1 MEMDRIASFRR
12 TLAAALFIAAPALHA
27 QEGEGDVVY
36 VPTPQEVVEE
46 MLNMAKVGPGDYVID
61 LGSGD
66 GRIVITAAKVHGA
79 RGFGVDLDRYLLKQ
93 ANDNARV
100 AGVADR
106 ARFIEQNLFETDLT
120 PATVITTYLLPEMNL
135 KLRPK
140 LLALKPGTRIVT
152 HDYDM
157 DDWFPDAQ
165 KVIPVPGKEVGDE
178 GKSYIFFYIV
188 PARIAGQWLSQL
200 EHGRNRV
207 VYDFLFEQD
216 FQFVEGVV
224 RVGGREDK
232 VPEFKLVG
240 DQVDFTTRVA
250 VDGQVLAHRF
260 KGTVRSDTIE
270 GSVTVG
276 EGKAQRTQPW
286 VARLIKA
293 KEVSFGGDRPAR
305 QYRQFKQ

>member
-1 MEMDRIASFRR
+1 MN
-12 TLAAALFIAAPALHA
+12 LAVPSKRLLATALLLVAPGLGA

-46 MLNMAKVGPGDYVID
+46 MLSMANVGPGDYVID

-66 GRIVITAAKVHGA
+66 GRIVITAARKHGA

-93 ANDNARV
+93 ANENARA

-120 PATVITTYLLPEMNL
+120 PATVITSYLLPEMNL

-140 LLALKPGTRIVT
+140 ILGLKPGTRIVT

-157 DDWFPDAQ
+157 DEWFPDAQ

-188 PARIAGQWLSQL
+188 PARMAGQWLSEL

-207 VYDFLFEQD
+207 VYDFFFDQE
-216 FQFVEGVV
+216 FQFVEGMA
-224 RVGGREDK
+224 RVGAREGK
-232 VPEFKLVG
+232 IPEFKLVG
-240 DQVDFTTRVA
+240 DQVDFTTRV
-250 VDGQVLAHRF
+250 VVEGKVMPHRF
-260 KGTVRSDTIE
+260 LGKVKSETIE
-270 GSVTVG
+270 GSVTFG
-276 EGKAQRTQPW
+276 EGKTQRTQPW
-286 VARLIKA
+286 LARLIKT
-293 KEVSFGGDRPAR
+293 KDVSYGGDRPPRYYRR
-305 QYRQFKQ
+305 QAQ

>member
-1 MEMDRIASFRR
+1 MN
-12 TLAAALFIAAPALHA
+12 LAVRSKRLLATALLLVAPGLGA

-46 MLNMAKVGPGDYVID
+46 MLSMANVGPGDYVID

-66 GRIVITAAKVHGA
+66 GRIVITAARKHGA

-93 ANDNARV
+93 ANENARA

-120 PATVITTYLLPEMNL
+120 PATVITSYLLPEMNL

-140 LLALKPGTRIVT
+140 ILGLKPGTRIVT

-157 DDWFPDAQ
+157 DEWFPDAQ

-188 PARIAGQWLSQL
+188 PARMAGQWLSEL

-207 VYDFLFEQD
+207 VYDFFFDQE
-216 FQFVEGVV
+216 FQFVEGMA
-224 RVGGREDK
+224 RVGAREGK
-232 VPEFKLVG
+232 IPEFKLVG
-240 DQVDFTTRVA
+240 DQVDFTTRV
-250 VDGQVLAHRF
+250 VVEGKVMPHRF
-260 KGTVRSDTIE
+260 MGKVKSETIE
-270 GSVTVG
+270 GSVTFG
-276 EGKAQRTQPW
+276 EGKTQRTQPW
-286 VARLIKA
+286 LARLIKT
-293 KEVSFGGDRPAR
+293 KDVSYGGDRPPRYYRR
-305 QYRQFKQ
+305 QAQ

>member
-1 MEMDRIASFRR
+1 
-12 TLAAALFIAAPALHA
+12 LATALLLVAPGLGA

-46 MLNMAKVGPGDYVID
+46 MLSMANVGPGDYVID

-66 GRIVITAAKVHGA
+66 GRIVITAARKHGA

-93 ANDNARV
+93 ANENARA

-120 PATVITTYLLPEMNL
+120 PATVITSYLLPEMNL

-140 LLALKPGTRIVT
+140 ILGLKPGTRIVT

-157 DDWFPDAQ
+157 DEWFPDAQ

-188 PARIAGQWLSQL
+188 PARMAGQWLSEL

-207 VYDFLFEQD
+207 VYDFFFDQE
-216 FQFVEGVV
+216 FQFVEGMA
-224 RVGGREDK
+224 RVGAREGK
-232 VPEFKLVG
+232 IPEFKLVG
-240 DQVDFTTRVA
+240 DQVDFTTRV
-250 VDGQVLAHRF
+250 VVEGKVMPHRF
-260 KGTVRSDTIE
+260 LGKVKSETIE
-270 GSVTVG
+270 GSVTFG
-276 EGKAQRTQPW
+276 EGKTQRTQPW
-286 VARLIKA
+286 LARLIKT
-293 KEVSFGGDRPAR
+293 KDVSYGGDRPPRYYRR
-305 QYRQFKQ
+305 QAQ

>member
-1 MEMDRIASFRR
+1 MKLLAGLKRMS
-12 TLAAALFIAAPALHA
+12 AAALLLVAPGLGA

-36 VPTPQEVVEE
+36 VPTPQEVVDE
-46 MLNMAKVGPGDYVID
+46 MLSMAKVSPGDYLID

-66 GRIVITAAKVHGA
+66 GRIVITAAKKHGA
-79 RGFGVDLDRYLLKQ
+79 RGFGVDLDRYLLKK
-93 ANDNARV
+93 ANENARL

-106 ARFIEQNLFETDLT
+106 AHFFERNLFETDLT
-120 PATVITTYLLPEMNL
+120 PATVITSYLLPEMNL

-140 LLALKPGTRIVT
+140 ILGLKPGTRVVT

-188 PARIAGQWLSQL
+188 PARMAGQWLSEL
-200 EHGRNRV
+200 EHGRNRI
-207 VYDFLFEQD
+207 VYDFFFDQD
-216 FQFVEGVV
+216 FQFVEGMV
-224 RVGGREDK
+224 RVGAREGK

-240 DQVDFTTRVA
+240 DQVDFTTRVL
-250 VDGQVLAHRF
+250 VEGRLVSHRF
-260 KGTVRSDTIE
+260 RGKVKSDTIE
-270 GSVTVG
+270 GTVTVG
-276 EGKAQRTQPW
+276 EGKAQSAQPW

-293 KEVSFGGDRPAR
+293 KEVSYGGDRPPRYYRR
-305 QYRQFKQ
+305 QAQ

>member
-1 MEMDRIASFRR
+1 MNLATRLKR
-12 TLAAALFIAAPALHA
+12 TVAVALLLGAPVALA

-36 VPTPQEVVEE
+36 VPTPQEVVDE
-46 MLNMAKVGPGDYVID
+46 MLSMAQVGSGDYIID

-66 GRIVITAAKVHGA
+66 GRIVITAATKHGA
-79 RGFGVDLDRYLLKQ
+79 RGFGVDLDRFLLRK
-93 ANDNARV
+93 ANENARL

-106 ARFIEQNLFETDLT
+106 AHFFEQNLFETDLT
-120 PATVITTYLLPEMNL
+120 PATVITSYLLPEMNL

-140 LLALKPGTRIVT
+140 ILGLKPGTRIVT

-178 GKSYIFFYIV
+178 GKSYIFFYVV
-188 PARIAGQWLSQL
+188 PARMAGQWGSQI
-200 EHGRNRV
+200 EHGRNAV
-207 VYDFLFEQD
+207 PYDFLFDQD
-216 FQFVEGVV
+216 FQFVEGMV
-224 RVGGREDK
+224 RVGAREGK

-240 DQVDFTTRVA
+240 DQVDFTARVI
-250 VDGQVLAHRF
+250 VEGRVLAHRF
-260 KGTVRSDTIE
+260 RGKIKSDTIE
-270 GSVTVG
+270 GTVTFG

-293 KEVSFGGDRPAR
+293 KSVSFGGDRPPR
-305 QYRQFKQ
+305 YRPTAQ

>member
-1 MEMDRIASFRR
+1 MKLLAGLKRVS
-12 TLAAALFIAAPALHA
+12 AAALLLVAPGLGA

-36 VPTPQEVVEE
+36 VPTPQEVVDE
-46 MLNMAKVGPGDYVID
+46 MLNMAKVGPGDYIID

-66 GRIVITAAKVHGA
+66 GRIVITAAKNHGA

-93 ANDNARV
+93 ANENARV

-106 ARFIEQNLFETDLT
+106 ARFFEQNLFETDLT
-120 PATVITTYLLPEMNL
+120 PATVITSYLLPEMNL

-140 LLALKPGTRIVT
+140 ILGLKPGTRIVT

-157 DDWFPDAQ
+157 DDWFPDEQ

-188 PARIAGQWLSQL
+188 PARMAGQWLSKI
-200 EHGRNRV
+200 EHRRNAV
-207 VYDFLFEQD
+207 VYDFFFDQD
-216 FQFVEGVV
+216 FQFVEGMV
-224 RVGGREDK
+224 RVGAREGK

-240 DQVDFTTRVA
+240 DQVDFATRVL
-250 VDGQVLAHRF
+250 VDGQVVLHRF
-260 KGTVRSDTIE
+260 RGKVKGDTIE

-276 EGKAQRTQPW
+276 EGKTQRTQPW
-286 VARLIKA
+286 LARLIKA
-293 KEVSFGGDRPAR
+293 KEVSYGGDRPAR
-305 QYRQFKQ
+305 QFRQLKQ

>member
-1 MEMDRIASFRR
+1 MN
-12 TLAAALFIAAPALHA
+12 LAVRSKRLLATALLLVAPGLGA

-46 MLNMAKVGPGDYVID
+46 MLSMANVGPGDYVID

-66 GRIVITAAKVHGA
+66 GRIVITAARKHGA

-93 ANDNARV
+93 ANENARA

-120 PATVITTYLLPEMNL
+120 PATVITSYLLPEMNL

-140 LLALKPGTRIVT
+140 ILGLKPGTRIVT

-157 DDWFPDAQ
+157 DEWFPDAQ

-178 GKSYIFFYIV
+178 GKSYIFVYIV
-188 PARIAGQWLSQL
+188 PARMAGQWLSEL

-207 VYDFLFEQD
+207 VYDFFFDQE
-216 FQFVEGVV
+216 FQFVEGMA
-224 RVGGREDK
+224 RVGAREGK
-232 VPEFKLVG
+232 IPEFKLVG
-240 DQVDFTTRVA
+240 DQVDFTTRV
-250 VDGQVLAHRF
+250 VVEGKVMPHRF
-260 KGTVRSDTIE
+260 LGKVKSETIE
-270 GSVTVG
+270 GSVTFG
-276 EGKAQRTQPW
+276 EGKTQRTQPW
-286 VARLIKA
+286 LARLIKT
-293 KEVSFGGDRPAR
+293 KDVSYGGDRPPRYYRR
-305 QYRQFKQ
+305 QAQ

>member
-1 MEMDRIASFRR
+1 MN
-12 TLAAALFIAAPALHA
+12 LAVRSKRLLATALLLVAPGLGA

-46 MLNMAKVGPGDYVID
+46 MLSMANVGPGDYVID

-66 GRIVITAAKVHGA
+66 GRIVITAARKHGA

-93 ANDNARV
+93 ANENARA

-120 PATVITTYLLPEMNL
+120 PATVITSYLLPEMNL

-140 LLALKPGTRIVT
+140 ILGLKPGTRIVT

-157 DDWFPDAQ
+157 DEWFPDAQ

-188 PARIAGQWLSQL
+188 PARMAGQWLSEL

-207 VYDFLFEQD
+207 VYDFFFDQE
-216 FQFVEGVV
+216 FQFVEGMA
-224 RVGGREDK
+224 RVGAREGK
-232 VPEFKLVG
+232 IPEFKLVG
-240 DQVDFTTRVA
+240 DQVDFTTRV
-250 VDGQVLAHRF
+250 VVEGKVMPHRF
-260 KGTVRSDTIE
+260 LGKVKSETIE
-270 GSVTVG
+270 GSVTFG
-276 EGKAQRTQPW
+276 EGKTQRTQPW
-286 VARLIKA
+286 LARLIKT
-293 KEVSFGGDRPAR
+293 KDVSYGGDRPPRYYRR
-305 QYRQFKQ
+305 QAQ